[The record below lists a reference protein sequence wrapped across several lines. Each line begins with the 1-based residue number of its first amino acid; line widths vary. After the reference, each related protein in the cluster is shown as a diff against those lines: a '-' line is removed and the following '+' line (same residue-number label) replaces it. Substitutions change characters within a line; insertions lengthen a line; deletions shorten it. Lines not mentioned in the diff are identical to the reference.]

1 MIVVT
6 QNRIKN
12 YSAGILCDATSC
24 VFCSSQLPQVLS
36 TIAKYIVLVCSMFS
50 SSVLLSQTSIYRFQ
64 NSIHEYEIDPLTPSY
79 ARFEAKQIGSYVT
92 QGFSFQE
99 SGHYDKALVVFQKAW
114 EMDRIQNGLYSASQ
128 VPIIENIISNYV
140 ELEKWNAVNDQFEYL
155 EYLYGRIYQVDDPK
169 FELGLQKISSWHI
182 TALNENLDGRRL
194 MHLRKVHNLFKT
206 RLNIARSTL
215 DSEDPIFEY
224 LSENIGL
231 SKRQLYLYSDMGSEI
246 AYAQFLPSGRG
257 MIVNLD

>member
-99 SGHYDKALVVFQKAW
+99 SGQYDKALVAFQKAW
-114 EMDRIQNGLYSASQ
+114 EMDRIQNGLYSSSQ

-140 ELEKWNAVNDQFEYL
+140 ELEKWDAVNDQFEYL
-155 EYLYGRIYQVDDPK
+155 EHLYGRIYEFDSPE
-169 FELGLQKISSWHI
+169 FALGLQKISSWHVG
-182 TALNENLDGRRL
+182 ALNENLDGQRL
-194 MHLRKVHNLFKT
+194 MHLRKVHNIFKV
-206 RLNIARSTL
+206 RLDIARSTL
-215 DSEDPIFEY
+215 EPEDPAIEY
-224 LSENIGL
+224 LNKNIAL
-231 SKRQLYLYSDMGSEI
+231 SKRQLYSYSGTGSEI
-246 AYAQFLPSGRG
+246 VYAQALPSGQG
-257 MIVNLD
+257 LIVNLD